1 MNVSIIKWWQ
11 IFLISGYP
19 THAAYRTET
28 RMAKNPET
36 VKKFLKEL
44 KDKLQKLWSK
54 ENVKYLELK
63 KAESEEMGIEFDG
76 RINKEDF
83 W

>member
-1 MNVSIIKWWQ
+1 MKE
-11 IFLISGYP
+11 IFFFVGYP

-28 RMAKNPET
+28 RMAKSPET
-36 VKKFLKEL
+36 VKDFLKEL

-54 ENVKYLELK
+54 EKVKYLELK
-63 KAESEEMGIEFDG
+63 KMESELNGIEFDG
-76 RINKEDF
+76 KINKEDF